1 MLPCYLEVPQM
12 FTASSGIMLID
23 MIFKPFF
30 KIGEKFPIVC
40 VVLVCLLYA
49 YIAYVALKSAYLSS
63 DHG

>member
-1 MLPCYLEVPQM
+1 M

-49 YIAYVALKSAYLSS
+49 YIAYVALKSAYLSE
-63 DHG
+63 HG